1 MGFVLARALRMFPS
15 IRLRAYV
22 FMSNHLHL
30 CVTDER
36 GDLSAFCQ
44 QLFGHLAREIN
55 ELRGREGTVFPRR
68 FSAEEIVDDEA
79 FADRVVYTLLN
90 PADARLVNE
99 YDEWP
104 GLIGWQLFNAKRE
117 VKRFNRRA
125 YAIALRR
132 AEPGLEPRRED
143 FIETEVLE
151 VAPLPGLIDGDGEPI
166 DAQVIER
173 EVRKGEAE
181 LRKKKP
187 RVLGRQRI
195 LAQHFD
201 DRPWKSKH
209 SWRPL
214 CHASTTQMWNA
225 CLARVRA
232 FRVRFAAASAKFR
245 AGRLD
250 AIFPDWSHRPST
262 YVRGLLGAT

>member
-1 MGFVLARALRMFPS
+1 M
-15 IRLRAYV
+15 
-22 FMSNHLHL
+22 
-30 CVTDER
+30 
-36 GDLSAFCQ
+36 
-44 QLFGHLAREIN
+44 
-55 ELRGREGTVFPRR
+55 
-68 FSAEEIVDDEA
+68 
-79 FADRVVYTLLN
+79 
-90 PADARLVNE
+90 
-99 YDEWP
+99 WP
-104 GLIGWQLFNAKRE
+104 GLIGWQLFNTKRE

-125 YAIALRR
+125 HAIALRP
-132 AEPGLEPRRED
+132 AEPGLEPRREE

-151 VAPLPGLIDGDGEPI
+151 VAPLPALIDGDGEPI

-173 EVRKGEAE
+173 EVRKEEAE

-195 LAQHFD
+195 LEQRLD
-201 DRPWKSKH
+201 DRPSKSRQ

-214 CHASTTQMWNA
+214 CHASTTQYWNA